1 MKIRILVLS
10 LLIALCVFSAFLFQN
25 IIRHNTF
32 DTSKEY
38 LEDVALLYAGTF
50 KVKINDQLSMLESQA
65 RYFSDIDMDDYNT
78 LKKTIMSTKGVGEFK
93 RIAVAN
99 SSGMTINYDGK
110 SSGNIIMRDYFKKAM
125 LGRPQVSSSISID
138 EDGERVLSL
147 AVPIFQSEKV
157 VGVIV
162 GTFSYSVLDDIFSVD
177 TFRGQG
183 YSFLVDKDGLILVG
197 SQSSKRLCFE
207 ENWIDFLIKN
217 KALSD
222 SQLSY
227 VLKHISTDR
236 TDYVTYEV
244 FGKSRVMIYTPVF
257 LNDWYVLS
265 VVPAEYINRQ
275 QSGILRITI
284 LFFVIIGG
292 AIIGFIFM
300 IMTLIKHSQQIE
312 RDNVRYAASTESS
325 KLLIFEFDFEHQV
338 IEFTGNSSWLFG
350 RKVKSLPLSN
360 FSLVEKNLH
369 ESERD
374 LLTRI
379 KDFVASG
386 ETSYASEFRVMA
398 DNGEYV
404 WFRLTGTLTRG
415 SDNKPQRFFGNVANV
430 NDQVVH
436 ELELKEMAETDL
448 LSGLL
453 NKTFMEKK
461 VSEKIAYDDCIGA
474 MYMIDLD
481 NFKQVNDR
489 IGHSAGDKAICDAAM
504 KLKLVFSEKDF
515 ISRLGGDEFCIFLGL
530 KKSIDEEKAK
540 EIILEKA
547 KILGSILLDYYNSED
562 IQVKV
567 SASIGISLYPK
578 DGKNYKILFECADS
592 ALYYVKKHGKDSFAL
607 FDDSKMKK
615 GGESIYGV

>member
-1 MKIRILVLS
+1 
-10 LLIALCVFSAFLFQN
+10 
-25 IIRHNTF
+25 
-32 DTSKEY
+32 
-38 LEDVALLYAGTF
+38 
-50 KVKINDQLSMLESQA
+50 
-65 RYFSDIDMDDYNT
+65 
-78 LKKTIMSTKGVGEFK
+78 
-93 RIAVAN
+93 
-99 SSGMTINYDGK
+99 
-110 SSGNIIMRDYFKKAM
+110 
-125 LGRPQVSSSISID
+125 
-138 EDGERVLSL
+138 
-147 AVPIFQSEKV
+147 
-157 VGVIV
+157 
-162 GTFSYSVLDDIFSVD
+162 
-177 TFRGQG
+177 
-183 YSFLVDKDGLILVG
+183 
-197 SQSSKRLCFE
+197 
-207 ENWIDFLIKN
+207 
-217 KALSD
+217 
-222 SQLSY
+222 
-227 VLKHISTDR
+227 
-236 TDYVTYEV
+236 
-244 FGKSRVMIYTPVF
+244 MIYTPVF

-325 KLLIFEFDFEHQV
+325 KLLIFEFDFEHQI

-578 DGKNYKILFECADS
+578 DGKNYKSLFECADS